1 MKSLLT
7 GALLKIAISIALYFL
22 AFLPMSYLPDL
33 LINNDYSTF
42 FYLPTGIKV
51 LCVLLFDVWGAL
63 GIAVGVLIRQ
73 SIQHPEFG
81 LTLPLMIA
89 LENAI
94 VFWATVELALRS
106 MGVGR
111 DIKNITYLKII
122 GLALFCSFIH
132 GFSYTFV
139 LFEFNAIS
147 SGNYLRESLVTVIAG
162 FFGTMATVLALSFSI
177 KHSLWIQRHMR
188 TIENDSSDY
197 TSS

>member
-1 MKSLLT
+1 MNSLFA
-7 GALLKIAISIALYFL
+7 GALIKVAASFALYFL
-22 AFLPMSYLPDL
+22 AFLPMNYLPESA
-33 LINNDYSTF
+33 INNDYSVY

-51 LCVLLFDVWGAL
+51 LCVLIFDIWGAI
-63 GIAVGVLIRQ
+63 GIALGVLIRQ

-81 LTLPLMIA
+81 VSLPLVIA

-94 VFWATVELALRS
+94 VFWVSVTLSLRA

-111 DIKNITYLKII
+111 DIENITYLKIV

-147 SGNYLRESLVTVIAG
+147 SSNYLRESLVTVMAG
-162 FFGTMATVLALSFSI
+162 FFGTMVTVLMLSFVI
-177 KHSLWIQRHMR
+177 KHSPLLRRHMR
-188 TIENDSSDY
+188 AIEND
-197 TSS
+197 